1 MAAATEARH
10 WVARALD
17 TMKYESEE
25 EKAKRAAAKEKEN
38 VEREGVRII
47 EGMYDERQNMM
58 KEDHNEATRG
68 ERASQSTRKKEE
80 KREISKREVQNV

>member
-38 VEREGVRII
+38 VERERAKII
-47 EGMYDERQNMM
+47 EGKCMTKDN
-58 KEDHNEATRG
+58 T
-68 ERASQSTRKKEE
+68 
-80 KREISKREVQNV
+80 